1 MNAVALPQLTY
12 EPTSQNQRVKGF
24 EVFGD
29 EQPRIFTIETLP
41 DKGEVEEIIQ
51 AAYRQIF
58 HEQQM
63 LASSRQPCLE
73 SQLRMGQST
82 VKEFV
87 RSLLLSPVFRERN
100 YEVNNNYRFVRMCI
114 QRVLG
119 RDVYG
124 DRETMSWSIVLATK
138 GLKGFVDD
146 LLNSEEY
153 LENFGDN
160 TVPYQ
165 RRRIL
170 PQRAQGD
177 VTFAHMPRYTEDYLT
192 QLKSL
197 GYNFDGGDMSTYW
210 QPPEKL
216 QQLWLGIAFSGGVLL
231 ILLFVSVVL
240 SWFGLIQI

>member
-1 MNAVALPQLTY
+1 
-12 EPTSQNQRVKGF
+12 
-24 EVFGD
+24 
-29 EQPRIFTIETLP
+29 
-41 DKGEVEEIIQ
+41 
-51 AAYRQIF
+51 
-58 HEQQM
+58 
-63 LASSRQPCLE
+63 
-73 SQLRMGQST
+73 
-82 VKEFV
+82 
-87 RSLLLSPVFRERN
+87 RSLLLSPIFRERN

-138 GLKGFVDD
+138 GLKGFIDD
-146 LLNSEEY
+146 LLSSEEY
-153 LENFGDN
+153 VENFGDN

-177 VTFAHMPRYTEDYLT
+177 VTFAHMPRYTEDYLA

-197 GYNFDGGDMSTYW
+197 GYDFERTDTPGMYW

-216 QQLWLGIAFSGGVLL
+216 RQIGAVITIGGAAFFGLIA
-231 ILLFVSVVL
+231 VSVVL
-240 SWFGLIQI
+240 SWFGWLHI